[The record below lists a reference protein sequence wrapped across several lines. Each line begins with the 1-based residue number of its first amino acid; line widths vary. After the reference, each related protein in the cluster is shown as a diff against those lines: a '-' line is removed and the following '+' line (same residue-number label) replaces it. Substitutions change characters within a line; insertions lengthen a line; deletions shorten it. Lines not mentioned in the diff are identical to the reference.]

1 MNKYLISAIAPMLVS
16 MSGLCE
22 VPAVHGTVILAV
34 PETTTYLWVPN
45 AQLKGNDDP
54 TAICSGSGCNVYVDH
69 APRVDWTKVQD
80 IVRLL
85 LPDGRIA
92 ILGCYRLN
100 AWDVD
105 MCNVPR
111 AGAPVDAQFFPKT
124 RDVRLTM
131 LRSGNHPKMVHEYY
145 VLLSYLQP
153 KDNKTSAG
161 SKANGVN

>member
-1 MNKYLISAIAPMLVS
+1 MPVIEDIRANGSISPQKIAD
-16 MSGLCE
+16 
-22 VPAVHGTVILAV
+22 A
-34 PETTTYLWVPN
+34 
-45 AQLKGNDDP
+45 
-54 TAICSGSGCNVYVDH
+54 
-69 APRVDWTKVQD
+69 
-80 IVRLL
+80 
-85 LPDGRIA
+85 
-92 ILGCYRLN
+92 LN
-100 AWDVD
+100 ARGITAARGGVD